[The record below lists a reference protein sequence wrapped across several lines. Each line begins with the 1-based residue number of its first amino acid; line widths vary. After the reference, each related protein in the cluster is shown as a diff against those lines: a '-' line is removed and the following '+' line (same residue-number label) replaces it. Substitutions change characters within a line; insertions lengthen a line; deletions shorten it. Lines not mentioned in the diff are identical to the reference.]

1 MPLSSLE
8 IWEAFLEKWQNCDG
22 QDDDVKT
29 IHSLMRENARL
40 TWFDIDLTNVCNL
53 TCNHCFYNDTY
64 SAFSEPA
71 LAPETL
77 EEVIRQALQAQIKV
91 LTFSGME
98 PTLSKNFRFALE
110 SAWRAREQYAPA
122 AKIGMI
128 TNGLTLPL
136 HLPFLEKAPPDFID
150 ISIDGWQH
158 HNLIRSNTRDKV
170 IANLQRTK
178 TTLKSTR
185 VGTSTVVRN
194 DNWDDVLT
202 MIRHLAEF
210 SNHFYFE
217 PVVAGVDK
225 DVEPL
230 TEASLI
236 AFVTALRRLAEE
248 FRSRNLR
255 FSILLNGDQ
264 ALPLFYCGIPEPE
277 EIGEDELS
285 SLYIRQ
291 QFGKT
296 QIDFILRIIP
306 EYFWRAARLSY
317 DGYWLGTCDLLQA
330 PNFREVA
337 SGNFAATPDLQWLFQ
352 NSLTPGS
359 LFYHSI
365 QELFDFPC
373 SHEAREQDYC
383 LRCFSTRMVNLMH
396 RRYRRRRSTMPS
408 AA

>member
-8 IWEAFLEKWQNCDG
+8 IWEAFLEKWQNRDG
-22 QDDDVKT
+22 QDNDVNA

-40 TWFDIDLTNVCNL
+40 TWFDLDLTNVCNL
-53 TCNHCFYNDTY
+53 TCNHCFYNDNY
-64 SAFSEPA
+64 STFSEPA
-71 LAPETL
+71 LAPELL

-98 PTLSKNFRFALE
+98 PTLSKNFRFALAA
-110 SAWRAREQYAPA
+110 AWRAREQYAPT

-128 TNGLTLPL
+128 TNGLTLPQ
-136 HLPFLEKAPPDFID
+136 HLPFLEKTPPDFID
-150 ISIDGWQH
+150 ISVDGWQH
-158 HNLIRSNTRDKV
+158 HNLIRSQTLDKV
-170 IANLQRTK
+170 IANLQGTQA
-178 TTLKSTR
+178 TLRSTR

-202 MIRHLAEF
+202 MVRHIAGF

-225 DVEPL
+225 SVERL
-230 TEASLI
+230 IEESLV
-236 AFVTALRRLAEE
+236 AFVTALRHLAEE
-248 FRSRNLR
+248 FRHHNLR

-264 ALPLFYCGIPEPE
+264 ALPLFYRQILEPE
-277 EIGEDELS
+277 EIGEDELG

-291 QFGKT
+291 QFGQA

-337 SGNFAATPDLQWLFQ
+337 SGNFTATPDLPQLFR
-352 NSLTPGS
+352 NSLKPRS

-373 SHEAREQDYC
+373 LHDKREQDYC

-396 RRYRRRRSTMPS
+396 RRYRRRRKMMPS